1 MLSVGGFLADLRARA
16 IEIMEALERTN
27 IPCIVHGSIARGDVS
42 SKSDIDVFIPE
53 IYPSFTI
60 VNALRKSGLM
70 SGGTYLFRQHHL
82 LTPKLLSTMNSPAKP
97 STHTSHRTSET
108 SLTIAGICVH
118 PSSLATSHLCSPSM
132 IS

>member
-60 VNALRKSGLM
+60 VNALRKSGLNV
-70 SGGTYLFRQHHL
+70 GRHILVQA
-82 LTPKLLSTMNSPAKP
+82 TP
-97 STHTSHRTSET
+97 
-108 SLTIAGICVH
+108 SLNAEAA
-118 PSSLATSHLCSPSM
+118 LNYEFAR
-132 IS
+132 